1 VDNCRFPG
9 HGGFHSIQLTER
21 IKLSSGGSGAIAMN
35 MHWDNLTD
43 REKLDLVRRDMS
55 RIETT
60 LSALLSELDVT
71 WNAMKETRSE
81 LGKINKDVAT
91 LRSLWPQK
99 YSRTG

>member
-1 VDNCRFPG
+1 
-9 HGGFHSIQLTER
+9 
-21 IKLSSGGSGAIAMN
+21 M
-35 MHWDNLTD
+35 TD
-43 REKLDLVRRDMS
+43 REKLEIVHRDMN

-81 LGKINKDVAT
+81 LGKLSKDVAT

>member
-1 VDNCRFPG
+1 
-9 HGGFHSIQLTER
+9 
-21 IKLSSGGSGAIAMN
+21 MN
-35 MHWDNLTD
+35 MHWDHLTD
-43 REKLDLVRRDMS
+43 RQKLDLVRRDMN

-81 LGKINKDVAT
+81 LGRINKDVAT

-99 YSRTG
+99 YSRTD

>member
-1 VDNCRFPG
+1 
-9 HGGFHSIQLTER
+9 
-21 IKLSSGGSGAIAMN
+21 
-35 MHWDNLTD
+35 MHWNSMTD
-43 REKLDLVRRDMS
+43 REKLEIVHSDML

-60 LSALLSELDVT
+60 LSALLSDLDVT

-81 LGKINKDVAT
+81 LGEITKDVAT

>member
-1 VDNCRFPG
+1 
-9 HGGFHSIQLTER
+9 
-21 IKLSSGGSGAIAMN
+21 MN

-43 REKLDLVRRDMS
+43 RQKLDLVRRDMN

-60 LSALLSELDVT
+60 LSALLSELDIT

>member
-1 VDNCRFPG
+1 VDNRRFLG
-9 HGGFHSIQLTER
+9 HGSFHAIQLPKR
-21 IKLSSGGSGAIAMN
+21 IKLSSAGPRAIAMN
-35 MHWDNLTD
+35 MHWDHLTD
-43 REKLDLVRRDMS
+43 RQKLDLVRRDMN

-99 YSRTG
+99 YSRTD

>member
-1 VDNCRFPG
+1 MDTHWN
-9 HGGFHSIQLTER
+9 
-21 IKLSSGGSGAIAMN
+21 N
-35 MHWDNLTD
+35 MTD
-43 REKLDLVRRDMS
+43 REKLEVVHRDMN

-81 LGKINKDVAT
+81 LSKINKDVAT

-99 YSRTG
+99 YSRAG

>member
-1 VDNCRFPG
+1 
-9 HGGFHSIQLTER
+9 
-21 IKLSSGGSGAIAMN
+21 
-35 MHWDNLTD
+35 MHWNNMTD
-43 REKLDLVRRDMS
+43 REKLEVVRRDMN

-81 LGKINKDVAT
+81 LSKLNKDVAT

-99 YSRTG
+99 YSRAG

>member
-1 VDNCRFPG
+1 
-9 HGGFHSIQLTER
+9 
-21 IKLSSGGSGAIAMN
+21 MN
-35 MHWDNLTD
+35 
-43 REKLDLVRRDMS
+43 

>member
-1 VDNCRFPG
+1 
-9 HGGFHSIQLTER
+9 
-21 IKLSSGGSGAIAMN
+21 
-35 MHWDNLTD
+35 MHWNNMTD
-43 REKLDLVRRDMS
+43 REKLEVVHRDMN

-81 LGKINKDVAT
+81 LSKINKDVAT

-99 YSRTG
+99 YSRAG

>member
-1 VDNCRFPG
+1 MD
-9 HGGFHSIQLTER
+9 
-21 IKLSSGGSGAIAMN
+21 
-35 MHWDNLTD
+35 MHWNNMTD
-43 REKLDLVRRDMS
+43 REKLEVVHRDMN

-81 LGKINKDVAT
+81 LSKINKDVAT

-99 YSRTG
+99 YSRAG